1 MIMKPSRVLLA
12 VLVGWLTAQAGCSRS
27 ASPSAGRPAVA
38 SARRVLSAEEA
49 ATLAARLANDQCERQ
64 HQKRPFRGEQYPA
77 VLQDGLYRWGGLDV
91 GGRGGL
97 SARVTFRQDG
107 SASYVEVYY
116 STDLN

>member
-12 VLVGWLTAQAGCSRS
+12 VLVGWLTVQAGCSRS

-64 HQKRPFRGEQYPA
+64 HQKRPFRAEQYPA

-91 GGRGGL
+91 GGPGGL

-107 SASYVEVYY
+107 SASHVEVYY